1 MSAGSASRPSEV
13 DPVYRTILVPV
24 DLDEP
29 SSWAK
34 SLPTAL
40 ALRERFQAS
49 VALVTIIP
57 DLALALRA
65 QWSQIAY
72 REMVEDARVRLLR
85 LADEAWGS
93 EPIECH
99 VETGKIYAGILAVG
113 ERIGADLIVLASH
126 RPAMKD
132 YLLGANA
139 SRVVRHAPCSVFVVR
154 DTPE

>member
-1 MSAGSASRPSEV
+1 M
-13 DPVYRTILVPV
+13 YRNILVPV

-40 ALRERFQAS
+40 ALRDRFEAS
-49 VALVTIIP
+49 VALVTVIP

-65 QWSQIAY
+65 QWSEIAY
-72 REMVEDARVRLLR
+72 REMVEHTRLRLLR
-85 LADEAWGS
+85 LADEAGGS

-99 VETGKIYAGILAVG
+99 VDTGSIHAGILAVG
-113 ERIGADLIVLASH
+113 ARISADLIVLASH
-126 RPAMKD
+126 RPAMRD

-139 SRVVRHAPCSVFVVR
+139 SHVVRHAPCSVFVVR
-154 DTPE
+154 DAPD